1 MSDCDRFERLILQH
15 VAGETVAAEWGDLIA
30 HCKECPDCHR
40 LLSLHTELDDLGAE
54 FVEIEEPELER
65 VRARVLQRVAQG
77 ESRATFSWLP
87 LSPALRPLAAAAMVL
102 LVFASGALVGG
113 GASWLKQ
120 PRPAE
125 VQPAVNPSD
134 PLLRGISADAASN
147 RRLADVED
155 SPYTY
160 SNVSFRRID
169 DQQVALAFDVTTHV
183 EAVQPVHSELVK
195 DLLVHSLL
203 NPSHTGSRLKA
214 IAYAAEMMDPK
225 VRDALIFALRRD
237 ENLAVRQRA
246 LEILGRYAAD
256 PAVEAA
262 VLATLQ
268 QDESVQMRLLA
279 LDYLASRSFDS
290 ETLRRAVEGAGADTD
305 AALLVRLADYE
316 R

>member
-1 MSDCDRFERLILQH
+1 
-15 VAGETVAAEWGDLIA
+15 
-30 HCKECPDCHR
+30 
-40 LLSLHTELDDLGAE
+40 
-54 FVEIEEPELER
+54 
-65 VRARVLQRVAQG
+65 
-77 ESRATFSWLP
+77 
-87 LSPALRPLAAAAMVL
+87 MVL

-113 GASWLKQ
+113 GASWLTQ
-120 PRPAE
+120 ARPAE

-183 EAVQPVHSELVK
+183 EAVQPVQSELVK

-203 NPSHTGSRLKA
+203 NPSNTGSRLKA

-256 PAVEAA
+256 PAAEAA

-279 LDYLASRSFDS
+279 MDYLASRSFDS
-290 ETLRRAVEGAGADTD
+290 ETLRRAVEGAGAGADTD